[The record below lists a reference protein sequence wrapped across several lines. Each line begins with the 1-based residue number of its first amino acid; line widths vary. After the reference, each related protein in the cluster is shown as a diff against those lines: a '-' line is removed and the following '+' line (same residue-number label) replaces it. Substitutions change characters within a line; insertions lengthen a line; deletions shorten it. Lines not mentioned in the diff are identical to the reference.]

1 MKKLLFLV
9 SAILLLAMSS
19 LFTSCEKDEEV
30 LPDRPT
36 ITVPLLVPSV
46 AINSMLELSF
56 GINIPGG
63 FKSATYETL
72 NGTFA
77 FPGTMSIE
85 VGDTSGDITG
95 TFTAGENVGY
105 GQVSL
110 IVVDQNGKS
119 DVGYITVQITE

>member
-1 MKKLLFLV
+1 MKKQLFIL
-9 SAILLLAMSS
+9 SAIAILAMST
-19 LFTSCEKDEEV
+19 LFTACEKDDEV

-36 ITVPLLVPSV
+36 ITVPLDVPSV
-46 AINSMLELSF
+46 AINSMKELSF

-63 FKSATYETL
+63 FKSATYEAI

-77 FPGTMSIE
+77 IPGTMSIE

-95 TFTAGENVGY
+95 TFTAGENAGY
-105 GQVSL
+105 GQVEL

-119 DVGYITVQITE
+119 DVGYITLQITE